1 MPIIDFLAPYFLWTG
16 DPTAWVA
23 LLTLIVLEVVLGID
37 NLIFIS
43 ILTNKLPQEQQA
55 RARRLGISAALIMR
69 LVLLATISFIV
80 QLTEPLFTAF
90 GHGFS
95 WRDLILIA
103 GGLFLVWKATKE
115 IHHTV
120 DPDDHKDTMVGAVTM
135 TLGAAIFQI
144 LLLDLVFSINSI
156 ITAVGM
162 TDEIAIMYIAVIV
175 AVSVMMLAAT
185 PLANFIA
192 KNPTIVMLALGF
204 LLMIGMT
211 LIADGMGYHVPK
223 GYIYAAMGFSA
234 LVEGLNMLARKRK
247 KGGTGG
253 HSCSRTL
260 QGGRTVRH
268 HASGSR
274 TMWMMLAGLVI
285 QPPLKP
291 SPSGSIASQRT
302 TPAWRDGRRRR
313 RNRR

>member
-1 MPIIDFLAPYFLWTG
+1 MPIIDFLAPHFDWFN

-23 LLTLIVLEVVLGID
+23 LLTLVVLEIVLGID

-43 ILTNKLPQEQQA
+43 ILTNKLPEHQRP
-55 RARRLGISAALIMR
+55 RARFLGISAALVMR

-80 QLTEPLFTAF
+80 QLTTPVFTAF

-115 IHHTV
+115 IHHSV
-120 DPDDHKDTMVGAVTM
+120 DPEDHKDSMVGAVQM
-135 TLGAAIFQI
+135 SLGGAIFQI
-144 LLLDLVFSINSI
+144 LLLDLVFSIDSI

-162 TDEIAIMYIAVIV
+162 TDDIAIMYIAVIV
-175 AVSVMMLAAT
+175 AVTVMMLAAT
-185 PLANFIA
+185 PLADFIA

-204 LLMIGMT
+204 LLMIGTT
-211 LIADGMGYHVPK
+211 LIADGMGFHVPK

-247 KGGTGG
+247 AKAE
-253 HSCSRTL
+253 
-260 QGGRTVRH
+260 V
-268 HASGSR
+268 GS
-274 TMWMMLAGLVI
+274 A
-285 QPPLKP
+285 
-291 SPSGSIASQRT
+291 
-302 TPAWRDGRRRR
+302 DH
-313 RNRR
+313 